1 MKQKQSTAWLQKWLR
16 PIAAGA
22 AVGVVVTT
30 YPAVAVFGKSG
41 SGAPISNPQAV
52 SQALGAVTSKPVSV
66 NWSVQHEQ
74 TALAAQARN
83 ITVYRSPS
91 CGCCG
96 GWIDYMKKQGFQTKD
111 LLTSDLEAVKQKYK
125 VPDKLTSCHTA
136 VINGYVIEG
145 HVPAN
150 DIKRLL
156 QEKPNVAGISVP
168 QMPVGTPGMEAGDR
182 RDPFTVFSFDK
193 KGTAKVF
200 NKYPSS

>member
-1 MKQKQSTAWLQKWLR
+1 MKHKHPIKVQKCLH
-16 PIAAGA
+16 PIVLGA
-22 AVGVVVTT
+22 AIGVVTVT
-30 YPAVAVFGKSG
+30 YPAVAEKLEAHSL
-41 SGAPISNPQAV
+41 
-52 SQALGAVTSKPVSV
+52 LGTPLSRVV
-66 NWSVQHEQ
+66 NVNQNVKNGQ
-74 TALAAQARN
+74 TKLSATQE
-83 ITVYRSPS
+83 IVVYRSPS

-125 VPDKLTSCHTA
+125 VPNKLTSCHTA
-136 VINGYVIEG
+136 VINGYAIEG

-150 DIKRLL
+150 DIKHLL

-193 KGTAKVF
+193 KGTTKVF

>member
-1 MKQKQSTAWLQKWLR
+1 MKQKQPTAWLQKWLC
-16 PIAAGA
+16 PIVAGA
-22 AVGVVVTT
+22 AVGVVVTS
-30 YPAVAVFGKSG
+30 YPAVAMFGKSG
-41 SGAPISNPQAV
+41 SDASISNPQA
-52 SQALGAVTSKPVSV
+52 LDAVTSKPVSV
-66 NWSVQHEQ
+66 NWSIQHEQ

-91 CGCCG
+91 CGCCSE
-96 GWIDYMKKQGFQTKD
+96 WIDYMKKQGFQTKD
-111 LLTSDLEAVKQKYK
+111 VLTSDLEAVKQKYK

-136 VINGYVIEG
+136 VINGYAIEG
-145 HVPAN
+145 HVPVN

-193 KGTAKVF
+193 NGTAKVF